1 QHERHP
7 SHLRLSRTEQQ
18 HRHKPL
24 VVVPLRGKRLTFRL
38 PTTLACS
45 PNLPRRRI
53 RGSPTL
59 GRLEK
64 RGKGH
69 CRFQTNRH
77 VEKLLLP
84 LLAAEYNASG
94 QPTRPKPLF
103 LGDESRAQHRRWEE
117 TATDRARAPAQQRRL
132 V

>member
-1 QHERHP
+1 MQHEHLP
-7 SHLRLSRTEQQ
+7 SHLRPSRAEQQ

-24 VVVPLRGKRLTFRL
+24 VEVPLRGKNRIFLL
-38 PTTLACS
+38 PTTLASS

-59 GRLEK
+59 GGLEK

-69 CRFQTNRH
+69 CRFQTDRH
-77 VEKLLLP
+77 VKEPLLP

-94 QPTRPKPLF
+94 VNQPAQRPYFYATSLEPNTD
-103 LGDESRAQHRRWEE
+103 GGRRQEQI
-117 TATDRARAPAQQRRL
+117 RARAPSNED
-132 V
+132 